1 MISWDPFY
9 LNLNSYFVII
19 STLPMIIQLKIN
31 LTLTTS
37 IAAERTLALY
47 FPVVFR
53 SLSTRSYAVFSL
65 LCGILLAV
73 LDVIL
78 EFSLTPFNSALN
90 CVAIGC
96 FLSETFRYY
105 WGISN
110 MVNLFFKAVYISVKC
125 YGHDCQKTCKKL
137 NLGNVE
143 PNLSSLSKI
152 SLCNF

>member
-1 MISWDPFY
+1 MVLLTITDFVHAVATLPYTIYLMISWDPFY

-19 STLPMIIQLKIN
+19 STVPVIIQLKIN
-31 LTLTTS
+31 LTLTTA

-53 SLSTRSYAVFSL
+53 NLSTRSYAVFSL
-65 LCGILLAV
+65 LCGVFLAV

-110 MVNLFFKAVYISVKC
+110 MVN
-125 YGHDCQKTCKKL
+125 
-137 NLGNVE
+137 
-143 PNLSSLSKI
+143 
-152 SLCNF
+152 